1 MFWIIFVI
9 VPIIILALF
18 SWKKPAMAP
27 WAIIICPV
35 INLIFFFREFMYY
48 EARGFLLFL
57 LSRTEGKLPSIKDF
71 LFLFLVSLQETG
83 ALRRKRK

>member
-48 EARGFLLFL
+48 EARGLLLFFTAIQVMIVAVAAFVV
-57 LSRTEGKLPSIKDF
+57 RWQGNK
-71 LFLFLVSLQETG
+71 Q
-83 ALRRKRK
+83 

>member
-18 SWKKPAMAP
+18 SWKKPEMAP

-48 EARGFLLFL
+48 EARGLLLFYTAIQVMIVAVAAFVV
-57 LSRTEGKLPSIKDF
+57 RWQGNK
-71 LFLFLVSLQETG
+71 Q
-83 ALRRKRK
+83 